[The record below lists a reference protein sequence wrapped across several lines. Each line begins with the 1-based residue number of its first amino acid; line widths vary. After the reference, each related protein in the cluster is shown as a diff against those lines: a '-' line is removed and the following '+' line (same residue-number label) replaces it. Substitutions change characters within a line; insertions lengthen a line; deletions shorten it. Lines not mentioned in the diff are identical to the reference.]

1 MRVLTEVYR
10 SSLKDEMYLYIDKK
24 RGLKAV
30 PEALMA
36 IFGKPQAVFT
46 FFLTPEKKLARA
58 DAGKICTELMT
69 KGFYLQMPPAREE
82 YLLDL
87 YRAPTEARY

>member
-1 MRVLTEVYR
+1 MRYITEVYL

-24 RGLKAV
+24 RGLKNV
-30 PEALMA
+30 PEELMA
-36 IFGKPQAVFT
+36 LFGKPKPVFT
-46 FFLTPEKKLARA
+46 FLLTPDKKLARA
-58 DAGKICTELMT
+58 EADKVCKELMS
-69 KGFYLQMPPAREE
+69 KGYYLQMPPPKEE

>member
-1 MRVLTEVYR
+1 MKIITEVYL

-30 PEALMA
+30 PEELMT
-36 IFGKPQAVFT
+36 IFGKPKPVFT
-46 FFLTPEKKLARA
+46 ILMTPNKKLARVE
-58 DAGKICTELMT
+58 GSKVFNQL
-69 KGFYLQMPPAREE
+69 KVQGFYLQMPPPRDE

-87 YRAPTEARY
+87 YKAPTEARY

>member
-1 MRVLTEVYR
+1 VKIVTEVYL

-30 PEALMA
+30 PEELMT
-36 IFGKPQAVFT
+36 IFGKPKPVFT
-46 FFLTPEKKLARA
+46 LLLTPEKKLARA
-58 DAGKICTELMT
+58 DANKVCNDLRT
-69 KGFYLQMPPAREE
+69 KGYYLQMPPPRED

-87 YRAPTEARY
+87 YRVPTEARY

>member
-24 RGLKAV
+24 QGLKIV
-30 PEALMA
+30 PDTLMA

-58 DAGKICTELMT
+58 DAKKVCTDLMT
-69 KGFYLQMPPAREE
+69 KGFYLQMPPVREE

-87 YRAPTEARY
+87 YRLPTEARY